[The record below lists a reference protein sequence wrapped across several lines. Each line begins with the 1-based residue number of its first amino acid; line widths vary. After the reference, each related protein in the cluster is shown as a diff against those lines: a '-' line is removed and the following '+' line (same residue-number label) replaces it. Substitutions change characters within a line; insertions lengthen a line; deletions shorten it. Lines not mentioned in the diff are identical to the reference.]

1 MRSHAPPAR
10 RCRALPPA
18 AAVGLAVATLAGC
31 QTYAPRPL
39 DPAAHRAQWAARS
52 PDAAG
57 VAEFARRLAAPGE
70 PAPFDTSD
78 GLSLAEAEA
87 VALFFNP
94 RLRVARLRAGVA
106 AATAENAGLWD
117 DPTLDFDGERILA
130 GVDHPWVV
138 GATIGL
144 TIPISGSLSA
154 ERDRAD
160 AEHRAA
166 LARVAQ
172 DEWEVRSRLRAAWLE
187 WSAHTLRAQQ
197 TREFLDELD
206 AIAAVAARLEE
217 AGEMPRTE
225 SRLFRLERLAR
236 QGDLRLHDAR
246 ARESELALRAL
257 MGLTPD
263 AQVALVPTLARPPVA
278 TPDSVLDEAIEAR
291 SPVLAVLREEYAVAE
306 LTLRREIREQYPDIT
321 IGPGIGEEDG
331 DSRALLAVSLPI
343 PLWNRNRQGVA
354 EAAAQRE
361 LARAEYEAAVESLA
375 ADLAAA
381 AVRAE
386 ALAAQRQEIESLLV
400 PLVDE
405 QDQEITRLARLGE
418 FDALLTLETLVRR
431 HETKLRLID
440 ARLEEALA
448 AARIEELL
456 GPPPPPS
463 APAAADADADAD
475 ADAPITAPP
484 TGGSNP

>member
-1 MRSHAPPAR
+1 MRPHAPPAR
-10 RCRALPPA
+10 RRRAHPPA
-18 AAVGLAVATLAGC
+18 AAAGLCVAMLAGC
-31 QTYAPRPL
+31 QTYTPRPL
-39 DPAAHRAQWAARS
+39 DAAAHRAQWAARS
-52 PDAAG
+52 PEADG

-70 PAPFDTSD
+70 PAPFDPTD
-78 GLSLAEAEA
+78 GLCLDEAEA

-106 AATAENAGLWD
+106 AATAENAGLWE
-117 DPTLDFDGERILA
+117 DPALGFDGERILA

-154 ERDRAD
+154 ERDRAG

-172 DEWEVRSRLRAAWLE
+172 EEWELRSRLRAAWLD

-197 TREFLDELD
+197 TREFLGRLD

-225 SRLFRLERLAR
+225 SRLFRVERLTR
-236 QGDLRLHDAR
+236 QNDLRLLDAR

-263 AQVALVPTLARPPVA
+263 APVALAPTLARTPVEGF
-278 TPDSVLDEAIEAR
+278 THVLDEAIEAR
-291 SPVLAVLREEYAVAE
+291 SPMLAVLREEYAVAE
-306 LTLRREIREQYPDIT
+306 LTLRREVREQYPDIT

-331 DSRALLAVSLPI
+331 DSRALLGVSLPI

-361 LARAEYEAAVESLA
+361 LARAEYESAVESLA

-381 AVRAE
+381 VVRAA
-386 ALAAQRQEIESLLV
+386 ALATQRQEIESLLV

-405 QDQEITRLARLGE
+405 QGEEIARLAQLGE
-418 FDALLTLETLVRR
+418 FDALLTLETLIRQ
-431 HETKLRLID
+431 HETKLRLIE

-448 AARIEELL
+448 MTRIEELL
-456 GPPPPPS
+456 GPPAPS
-463 APAAADADADAD
+463 PASIAADAD
-475 ADAPITAPP
+475 TTPP
-484 TGGSNP
+484 PGGSTP